1 MTTLFLFCAAA
12 GGAVL
17 VLQLVAALLGADHG
31 AHDAGHGAAH
41 LGHGAEEGL
50 NLFSVRALAAAVA
63 AFGLAGLAVLA
74 LALTLWVALGAA
86 VVVAGGTAL
95 GVAAAMRSLLRLESD
110 GTVRIGQAVGA
121 PAVVYLRVPGGN
133 AGAGK
138 VHLTLQNR
146 TVELQAVTRQ
156 AALLPTGTDVIIV
169 DVVGPDTVEVVPT
182 PSLED

>member
-17 VLQLVAALLGADHG
+17 LLQLVASLVGAGHD
-31 AHDAGHGAAH
+31 AHDAAHAGHGF
-41 LGHGAEEGL
+41 EEGL

-63 AFGLAGLAVLA
+63 AFGVVGLGVRALGLPLWAA
-74 LALTLWVALGAA
+74 LAAAPVGAFGAA
-86 VVVAGGTAL
+86 VLVAL
-95 GVAAAMRSLLRLESD
+95 AMRSLLRLESD
-110 GTVRIGQAVGA
+110 GTVRVAQAVGA
-121 PAVVYLRVPGGN
+121 PAVVYLRVPGAN

-138 VHLTLQNR
+138 VQLTLQNR

-156 AALLPTGTDVIIV
+156 AAQLPTGTDVIIV